1 MKHMKN
7 FTLFGAAF
15 LAALTLGA
23 CGKDNN
29 APADEPT
36 QAQSESALTKPSVS
50 QGENKW
56 PEENFITEDMKYTGK
71 GEIVYTEHIDGKEDG
86 NQDCS
91 WIVFY
96 KDAEINDVKNYIET
110 LKSKGFKYTGEEEPA
125 VEFKNKM
132 FSWEGKADDT
142 HFVSIFITDHNAL
155 TTAGDRQ
162 ENIEQNMYIRMSNYD
177 LSAAAKNDL
186 PDDMPS
192 EISE

>member
-29 APADEPT
+29 APQEEPIQT
-36 QAQSESALTKPSVS
+36 QSELTKPSVS
-50 QGENKW
+50 QGENEW
-56 PEENFITEDMKYTGK
+56 PTANFITEDMKYTGK

-86 NQDCS
+86 DQDCS

-125 VEFKNKM
+125 VEFKNKI
-132 FSWEGKADDT
+132 FSWEGKSDDT

-186 PDDMPS
+186 PDDMPPKMV
-192 EISE
+192 E